1 MEAPLVLVPLF
12 RCKVLIDLPHSNINI
27 CSVVVL
33 VIVVCSNFYNLA
45 AGMSQGHVT
54 FFLIIKDDIHA
65 QLTFNV

>member
-1 MEAPLVLVPLF
+1 MNRHCV
-12 RCKVLIDLPHSNINI
+12 RNYIDGKEIFSMSNYL
-27 CSVVVL
+27 SKE